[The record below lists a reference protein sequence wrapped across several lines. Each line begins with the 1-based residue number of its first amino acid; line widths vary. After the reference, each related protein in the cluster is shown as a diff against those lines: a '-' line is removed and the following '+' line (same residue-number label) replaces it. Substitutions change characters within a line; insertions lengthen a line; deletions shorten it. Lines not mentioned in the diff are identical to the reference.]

1 MRIKR
6 EVFLDKISSN
16 YPILV
21 SKFNDSPICDFIHVV
36 VESEH
41 TYKSESLLYSIGDF
55 QKYFVLGLGVKAKE
69 TKLRFRNEEII
80 CFCLLPCGSAG
91 RSLSRF
97 S

>member
-21 SKFNDSPICDFIHVV
+21 SKFNDSPICDVIRVV

-41 TYKSESLLYSIGDF
+41 SYKSESLLYSLAIF
-55 QKYFVLGLGVKAKE
+55 ENISFWVWV
-69 TKLRFRNEEII
+69 
-80 CFCLLPCGSAG
+80 
-91 RSLSRF
+91 
-97 S
+97 